1 MWNLPQPGNKPLYPA
16 FAGGFWPTVPPGKS
30 WFLQILHPKS
40 KMLPKGHNNGYG
52 EVTSIKPN
60 SHNWY
65 HHLSR
70 PQAHSATPRDWAH
83 VCEQG
88 VRKRSTLS
96 RLHLVPPAIPALG
109 GGEAPPGEPGKGCN
123 SSNEGPAPAE
133 VPSRR
138 PRPCVFAGFR
148 SAAAPPLHAL
158 GVLKPRPRLLRACA
172 LGSGPPA
179 HLCRWDVQ
187 RLSAVSW
194 DPGRPQESGICAASW
209 ALFGIFVSQVTGSPS
224 EPGLPGNVQ
233 VGGAGSPAG
242 SWGLVFP
249 GPISSASSGRGRASR
264 RSPPFSG
271 RLPGPTVGICRT
283 SDQRWWVNVW
293 AGAPRILRK

>member
-1 MWNLPQPGNKPLYPA
+1 MWNLPQPGIKPPYPA
-16 FAGGFWPTVPPGKS
+16 LAGGFWPTVPPGKS

-88 VRKRSTLS
+88 VRKRSSLS

-133 VPSRR
+133 EVPLRP

-148 SAAAPPLHAL
+148 VRRGPAPSRALCAPASAPPPTRVRLGLRPLAL
-158 GVLKPRPRLLRACA
+158 RPACA
-172 LGSGPPA
+172 PGQVGCPAFVSGQLGSWAPSGVGYLCCELGTVWGFRQSGHRFSVWARTPWECSSWWGGVSSRLLGSG
-179 HLCRWDVQ
+179 
-187 RLSAVSW
+187 LSWSHFF
-194 DPGRPQESGICAASW
+194 C
-209 ALFGIFVSQVTGSPS
+209 
-224 EPGLPGNVQ
+224 
-233 VGGAGSPAG
+233 
-242 SWGLVFP
+242 
-249 GPISSASSGRGRASR
+249 
-264 RSPPFSG
+264 PF
-271 RLPGPTVGICRT
+271 R
-283 SDQRWWVNVW
+283 
-293 AGAPRILRK
+293 